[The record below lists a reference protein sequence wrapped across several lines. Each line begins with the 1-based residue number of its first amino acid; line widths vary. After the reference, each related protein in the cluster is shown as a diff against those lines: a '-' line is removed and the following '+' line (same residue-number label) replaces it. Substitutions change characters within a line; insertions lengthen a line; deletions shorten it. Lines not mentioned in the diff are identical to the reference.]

1 MNKNYEKALLL
12 MRKNSLKE
20 LEKLISSG
28 FNINTQS
35 PWGFTLLHEACVEDK
50 NDIVKWLLSNGA
62 NVETKTFFGECTPLM
77 IAIRKNNK
85 EIVSMFLE
93 KLKGNRK
100 NYFMITEQILSE
112 ANTDD
117 MKILLENVMLVDPQK
132 QSYSKNNYS
141 IH

>member
-12 MRKNSLKE
+12 MRGNSLKE
-20 LEKLISSG
+20 LEKLINSG

-35 PWGFTLLHEACVEDK
+35 PWGFTLLHEACVENK
-50 NDIVKWLLSNGA
+50 NEIVEWLLSKGA
-62 NVETKTFFGECTPLM
+62 NIETKTFFGECTPLM

-85 EIVSMFLE
+85 KIVSMFLD
-93 KLKGNRK
+93 KFKSNSK
-100 NYFMITEQILSE
+100 NYIIITEQILSE

-117 MKILLENVMLVDPQK
+117 MKILLESVILVDPHK
-132 QSYSKNNYS
+132 QSYSNNNFS